1 MDWEI
6 SKDAIECMDHN
17 FVIAHLPYITI
28 DKEEEES
35 YQDVVWDQY
44 SR

>member
-6 SKDAIECMDHN
+6 GKDAIECMDHH
-17 FVIAHLPYITI
+17 FVVAHLPHVTI
-28 DKEEEES
+28 DKKEEEGHK
-35 YQDVVWDQY
+35 DVVWDQY